1 MVINNRG
8 RAVMALYSYP
18 SCVLSHHVRF
28 VVAIKGINV
37 EIIDVDREDPP
48 EDLIQLNPS
57 SVGPTMVDRDLV
69 LYDTRIICEYLDER
83 YPHPPLMPVDPVT
96 RARLRL
102 AHSRVMQDWFSL
114 AHKIEKDDNA
124 ESAAKELQDSLTS
137 SAELFSTKEFFLSDD
152 FTMVDA
158 SISVILWRLRK
169 YGISLPAEAN
179 AVMDYADKVFELET
193 FQESLSDVEKEMR

>member
-18 SCVLSHHVRF
+18 ACVLSHHVRF
-28 VVAIKGINV
+28 VLAIKGINV
-37 EIIDVDREDPP
+37 EIIDVDADNPP
-48 EDLIQLNPS
+48 EDLIQLNPG
-57 SVGPTMVDRDLV
+57 VDGPTMVDRDLV

-114 AHKIEKDDNA
+114 AHQIEKEKDVENSVIA
-124 ESAAKELQDSLTS
+124 LQESLTT

-158 SISVILWRLRK
+158 SIAVILWRLRK
-169 YGISLPAEAN
+169 YGISLPAQAN
-179 AVMDYADKVFELET
+179 AIMDYADKVFELES